1 MPNGISILD
10 MAKMKSKT
18 VYLCSACGD
27 DHPKW
32 NGQCPSC
39 NEWGTLSEYKVSN
52 KKKFQKNGIKK
63 DSQTLED
70 ILIRD
75 ESKRLSVGIPEMD
88 RVLGGGLLSG
98 TLILLGGNPGIG
110 KSTLALQILP
120 AFDQSVLYISAEES
134 ESQVG
139 IRAKRLGVNSKN
151 LHLSSENNIDSILD
165 QISIIHPK
173 LVVIDS
179 IQTVFSD
186 ELDSLPGSVS
196 QIRECGQRLLQLAKQ
211 ENISVMI
218 IGHVTKEGI
227 IAGPKMLE
235 HMVDTVLYLEGD
247 DRYDHRILRS
257 VKNRFGT
264 TNEVGIFQMEEKG
277 LIEVNNPSELF
288 LSERQNDITG
298 SVIFSSLEGSRPIL
312 VEIQALVSNANFGTP
327 QRNVNGFDYKR
338 LAMLLAVLEKRLG
351 ILMGTKDV
359 FINLVGGLKVNDPA
373 ADLSVISA
381 VASSAN
387 NKLISESVVLIG
399 EVGLGG
405 EVRSVSGLNMR
416 IKEAESLGFK
426 NVIAPSSSVNRI
438 TKDFKKIKIT
448 GVSNVNEAFQK
459 LF

>member
-1 MPNGISILD
+1 
-10 MAKMKSKT
+10 MKSKT

-405 EVRSVSGLNMR
+405 EVRSVNGLNMR

-426 NVIAPSSSVNRI
+426 HVIDPYSSVNQI
-438 TKDFKKIKIT
+438 TTYSKKITIN

>member
-1 MPNGISILD
+1 
-10 MAKMKSKT
+10 MKSKT

-39 NEWGTLSEYKVSN
+39 KEWGTLSEYKVSN

-70 ILIRD
+70 ILIKD

-257 VKNRFGT
+257 AKNRFGT

-387 NKLISESVVLIG
+387 NKLISDSVVLIG

-405 EVRSVSGLNMR
+405 EVRSVNGLNVR

-426 NVIAPSSSVNRI
+426 HVIAPMSSVNRI
-438 TKDFKKIKIT
+438 KKDSKKIKVT
-448 GVSNVNEAFQK
+448 GVSNVNEAFKK

>member
-1 MPNGISILD
+1 
-10 MAKMKSKT
+10 MAKMKSKI
-18 VYLCSACGD
+18 VYLCSACGN

-52 KKKFQKNGIKK
+52 KKQFQKNGIKK
-63 DSQTLED
+63 DSQKLED
-70 ILIRD
+70 VLIKG

-120 AFDQSVLYISAEES
+120 SFDQAVLYISAEES

-139 IRAKRLGVNSKN
+139 LRAQRLGVNSTN
-151 LHLSSENNIDSILD
+151 LHLSSEKDIDSILN
-165 QISIIHPK
+165 QISIVHPK

-179 IQTVFSD
+179 IQTVFND

-211 ENISVMI
+211 ENISVII

-257 VKNRFGT
+257 AKNRFGT

-405 EVRSVSGLNMR
+405 EVRSVNGLNMR

-426 NVIAPSSSVNRI
+426 HVIAPNSSVNRI
-438 TKDFKKIKIT
+438 TKDSKKIKIT

>member
-1 MPNGISILD
+1 
-10 MAKMKSKT
+10 MAKMKSKI
-18 VYLCSACGD
+18 VYLCSACGN

-52 KKKFQKNGIKK
+52 KKQFQKNGIKK
-63 DSQTLED
+63 DSQKLED
-70 ILIRD
+70 VLIKG

-120 AFDQSVLYISAEES
+120 SFDQAVLYISAEES

-139 IRAKRLGVNSKN
+139 LRAQRLGVNSTN
-151 LHLSSENNIDSILD
+151 LHLSSENNIDSILN
-165 QISIIHPK
+165 QISIVHPK

-179 IQTVFSD
+179 IQTVFND

-211 ENISVMI
+211 ENISVII

-257 VKNRFGT
+257 AKNRFGT

-351 ILMGTKDV
+351 VLMGAKDV

-381 VASSAN
+381 VASSAK
-387 NKLISESVVLIG
+387 NKLISDSIVLIG

-405 EVRSVSGLNMR
+405 EVRSVSGLNVR

-426 NVIAPSSSVNRI
+426 HVIAPLSSVNRI
-438 TKDFKKIKIT
+438 KKDSKKIKVT

>member
-1 MPNGISILD
+1 
-10 MAKMKSKT
+10 MKSKT

-70 ILIRD
+70 ILIKD

-405 EVRSVSGLNMR
+405 EVRSVNGLSMR
-416 IKEAESLGFK
+416 IKEAESFGFK
-426 NVIAPSSSVNRI
+426 HVIAPNSSVNRI
-438 TKDFKKIKIT
+438 TKDLTKKIKIT

>member
-1 MPNGISILD
+1 
-10 MAKMKSKT
+10 
-18 VYLCSACGD
+18 
-27 DHPKW
+27 
-32 NGQCPSC
+32 
-39 NEWGTLSEYKVSN
+39 
-52 KKKFQKNGIKK
+52 
-63 DSQTLED
+63 
-70 ILIRD
+70 
-75 ESKRLSVGIPEMD
+75 MD

-139 IRAKRLGVNSKN
+139 LRAKRLGVNSTN
-151 LHLSSENNIDSILD
+151 LHLSSENNIDSILN
-165 QISIIHPK
+165 QISIVHPK

-179 IQTVFSD
+179 IQTGFND

-211 ENISVMI
+211 ENISVII

-257 VKNRFGT
+257 AKNRFGT

-387 NKLISESVVLIG
+387 NKLISDSVVLIG

-405 EVRSVSGLNMR
+405 EVRSVNGLNVR

-426 NVIAPSSSVNRI
+426 HVIAPISSVNRI
-438 TKDFKKIKIT
+438 KKDSKKIKVT
-448 GVSNVNEAFQK
+448 GVSNVNEAFKK

>member
-1 MPNGISILD
+1 
-10 MAKMKSKT
+10 MKSKT

-52 KKKFQKNGIKK
+52 KKQFQKNSIKK
-63 DSQTLED
+63 DAQTLED
-70 ILIRD
+70 ILIKD

-120 AFDQSVLYISAEES
+120 AFDESVLYISAEES

-139 IRAKRLGVNSKN
+139 LRAKRLGVNSKN
-151 LHLSSENNIDSILD
+151 LHLSSENNINSILD
-165 QISIIHPK
+165 QISIINPK

-211 ENISVMI
+211 ENISVII

-257 VKNRFGT
+257 AKNRFGT

-359 FINLVGGLKVNDPA
+359 FINLVGGLKINDPA

-381 VASSAN
+381 VASSVN

-438 TKDFKKIKIT
+438 TKDSKKIKIT

>member
-1 MPNGISILD
+1 
-10 MAKMKSKT
+10 MAKMKSKI
-18 VYLCSACGD
+18 VYLCSACGN

-52 KKKFQKNGIKK
+52 KKQFQKNGIKK
-63 DSQTLED
+63 DSQKLED
-70 ILIRD
+70 VLIKG

-120 AFDQSVLYISAEES
+120 SFDQAVLYISAEES

-139 IRAKRLGVNSKN
+139 LRAQRLGVSSTN
-151 LHLSSENNIDSILD
+151 LHLSSENNIDSILN
-165 QISIIHPK
+165 QISIVHPK

-179 IQTVFSD
+179 IQTVFND

-211 ENISVMI
+211 ENISVII

-257 VKNRFGT
+257 AKNRFGA

-277 LIEVNNPSELF
+277 LIEVKNPSELF

-351 ILMGTKDV
+351 VLMGAKDV

-381 VASSAN
+381 VASSAK
-387 NKLISESVVLIG
+387 NKLISDSIVLIG

-405 EVRSVSGLNMR
+405 EVRSVSGLNVR

-426 NVIAPSSSVNRI
+426 HVIAPLSSVNRI
-438 TKDFKKIKIT
+438 KKDSKKIKVT

>member
-1 MPNGISILD
+1 
-10 MAKMKSKT
+10 MAKMKSKI
-18 VYLCSACGD
+18 VYLCSACGN

-52 KKKFQKNGIKK
+52 KKQFQKNGIKK
-63 DSQTLED
+63 DSQKLED
-70 ILIRD
+70 VLIKG

-120 AFDQSVLYISAEES
+120 SFDQAVLYISAEES

-139 IRAKRLGVNSKN
+139 LRAQRLGVNSTN
-151 LHLSSENNIDSILD
+151 LHLSSENNIDSILN
-165 QISIIHPK
+165 QISIVHPK

-179 IQTVFSD
+179 IQTVFND

-211 ENISVMI
+211 ENISVII

-257 VKNRFGT
+257 AKNRFGT

-387 NKLISESVVLIG
+387 NKLISDSVVLIG

-405 EVRSVSGLNMR
+405 EVRSVNGLNMR

-426 NVIAPSSSVNRI
+426 PIIAPRSSVNRI
-438 TKDFKKIKIT
+438 KKDSKKIKVT
-448 GVSNVNEAFQK
+448 GVSNVNEAFKK